1 MIYTCTLNPSI
12 DYKIEANELHI
23 GMLNR
28 PEKTAFYPGG
38 KGINVSLV
46 LKNLDIQNI
55 ALGFV
60 GGFTGD
66 FLKDCLKKKGVLF
79 DFIEHNEPTR
89 INVKI
94 KTNLEETEI
103 NGNGA
108 YISKEAEDEF
118 LLKMNSLTKHD
129 YLIISGSIPSSV
141 SNNIYEEIA
150 KICMKKE
157 VPFIVDISDSSLLD
171 LLKYRPFLIKPNQ
184 YELGELLGIEINS
197 KEEVIKAGKELVE
210 SGAENVIVSMG
221 GNGAIF
227 INHEMRAYAKVPK
240 GDVRSSVGA
249 GDSTVAGF
257 LASYLNNRDV
267 MEAFRYGVAS
277 GTATAFSMDLC
288 KKDEVENIFPQVEIE
303 ILQ

>member
-12 DYKIEANELHI
+12 DYKIGANELHI
-23 GMLNR
+23 GKLNR
-28 PEKTAFYPGG
+28 PETTAFYPGG

-46 LKNLDIQNI
+46 LKNLGIDSI

-60 GGFTGD
+60 GGFTGE
-66 FLKDCLKKKGVLF
+66 FLKDCLKKRGVLF

-103 NGNGA
+103 NGNGV
-108 YISKEAEDEF
+108 YISKEAEDAF
-118 LLKMNSLTKHD
+118 LLKINSLTKND

-141 SNNIYEEIA
+141 SDHTYEEIA
-150 KICMKKE
+150 AICKKRE
-157 VPFIVDISDSSLLD
+157 VPFIADISESSLLD

-184 YELGELLGIEINS
+184 YELGELLGIEIHS
-197 KEEVIKAGKELVE
+197 KEEAIKAGKELLGR
-210 SGAENVIVSMG
+210 GAENVIVSMG

-227 INHEMRAYAKVPK
+227 INHEIMAYAKVPK

-257 LASYLNNRDV
+257 LASYLNNKDV
-267 MEAFRYGVAS
+267 IAAFRYGAAS

-288 KKDEVENIFPQVEIE
+288 KQDEVESILPQIEIE
-303 ILQ
+303 IIH